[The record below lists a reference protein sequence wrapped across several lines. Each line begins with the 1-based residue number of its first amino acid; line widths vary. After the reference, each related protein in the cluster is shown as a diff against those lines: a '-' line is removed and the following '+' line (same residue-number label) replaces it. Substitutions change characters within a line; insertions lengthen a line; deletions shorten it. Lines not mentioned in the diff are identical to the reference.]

1 MQNVQDFFGL
11 KYHPL
16 QLRTMVILKELHFQE
31 MLKSKLLMMIQLLT

>member
-1 MQNVQDFFGL
+1 MQNVQDFFRL

-16 QLRTMVILKELHFQE
+16 QLRTIFILKELHFQE